1 MNKQLNHTEKYNFS
15 FTAGGL
21 LYLEAVKV
29 AELYKREPNWDVV
42 RRKALETNL
51 LQTRTF
57 STSERVC
64 REICLRL
71 ELLSKDELEILING
85 TRQEQLNVLWI
96 AICRKHRFVYD
107 FAVGV
112 IREKYLHLNIELR
125 HEDYDAFFNA
135 KADWHPELEELSDS
149 TRGKIRQVV
158 FKMLREA
165 EVISKNNI
173 INSDMLTPRLVK
185 TIARHSMS
193 DLSIFPAS
201 DAEIKALM
209 K

>member
-1 MNKQLNHTEKYNFS
+1 MYNEVMQTEKYNFS

-21 LYLEAVKV
+21 LHLESVKV
-29 AELYKREPNWDVV
+29 AELYKHEQNWDVV
-42 RRKALETNL
+42 RQKALEGNL

-71 ELLSKDELEILING
+71 ELLSKDELDLLVDG
-85 TRQEQLNVLWI
+85 TRQERLNILWI
-96 AICRKHRFVYD
+96 AICRRHRFIYD

-112 IREKYLHLNIELR
+112 IREKYLHLDIEVR
-125 HEDYDAFFNA
+125 QEDYDAFFNA

-149 TRGKIRQVV
+149 TRSKIRQVV
-158 FKMLREA
+158 FRMLREA
-165 EVISKNNI
+165 DVLTKKNI
-173 INSDMLTPRLVK
+173 INSGMLTPRLVK
-185 TIARHSMS
+185 TVARHAMT
-193 DLSIFPAS
+193 DLAIFPAS
-201 DAEIKALM
+201 DSEVRALL